1 MRLRGMVL
9 ICVHLGR
16 FILDVFT
23 EPSSG
28 DAHLKIKPLGF
39 PENAKDVSEMNQVA
53 SACTYLYRRQVKLC
67 ERLWSQ
73 T

>member
-28 DAHLKIKPLGF
+28 DAQSKIKPLGF
-39 PENAKDVSEMNQVA
+39 PENAKDLSEVNQGVSD
-53 SACTYLYRRQVKLC
+53 
-67 ERLWSQ
+67 
-73 T
+73 